1 MVIFMKK
8 IRGVLAV
15 ILAAA
20 ILLGVI
26 PVTYAVG
33 SSQSAAFSNTLY
45 ADQAQSNGAQQ
56 ITLDDGTILLA
67 DLTQG
72 CTFPV
77 VVESS
82 GEYLLEVSYIN
93 SSKDNKTITL
103 QVDDAPTSELSLA
116 PSVSD
121 ATVRVHRTSVTL
133 TAGSHALT
141 LKGNVPDVKLEGIS
155 LARLYEAEN
164 AIKGGSAKVNTDHTG
179 FSGTGFADGLDRGG
193 GSLTF
198 SVETEEAGTYYLD
211 IRYSA
216 GRNEDGCLTGAL
228 DLVVNGT
235 PQENYVLMPGTGDWD
250 TWDDRTVVVDL
261 HEGTNE
267 IKLWRNPGIPGNLSP
282 ANVDYITLKRAEWLT
297 PGMVN
302 SYTQTSQKPNEVVF
316 HCDNADV
323 LVKFC
328 DENVVKVWCEPTR
341 NFARNYE
348 SFAVVKEDLGCS
360 GVKIEEQA
368 DAYLIKSSEL
378 QVKVSKAEFRL
389 TYLDNQGNVLCEG
402 VDSGSLRWSNDEE
415 VQVRHKLAPDEIF
428 WGFGEKIENIIKNHQ
443 KVVLW
448 STDYLGAGGEAYS
461 AHENGEVGS
470 YYSSNPQF
478 ISSKGYSILFDNT
491 ARTVFDMG
499 KTDSDVY
506 SFGAMNPMP
515 GGELC
520 YYFISD
526 RNVEKSL
533 SVKTILTSLT
543 DLIGKS
549 FFAPYWALGNFQCH
563 YGYWEDDVRRV
574 ANEYQNRGIPL
585 DGIMVDLEYYQN
597 QCSPST
603 VNTTRYPDF
612 EGMNE
617 ELERKNL
624 KFGVINDPNISN
636 QTTEPADYAEG
647 SQHGYFIRGE
657 NGKTQDVLWN
667 WGSANGIMAP
677 GMSGV
682 LDFFNPAAAKWW
694 QGLNQNILDAGVDWF
709 WLDMNE
715 PARYRPDWLFYNED
729 GKGYGDLAEMH
740 NAYSIVHNKTMYEMM
755 TAGGKRSVHLTRSG
769 FTGTQR
775 YGSIWTGDIA
785 DTWQSMVEQIRCG
798 TGFSLAG
805 QFFWGFDIGGFSALT
820 VNPQDFSE
828 QYQRWIQLATFT
840 PMHRFHYCGSNA
852 KEPWAIP
859 GGEETAKKYI
869 GLRYQLSPY
878 FYSYMAD
885 SILGTG
891 MEGDAGRGTGLPL
904 FRPMLMEYPDDPN
917 TYSLDRQFMNG
928 QYFLIAPVVESSD
941 KKDVYFPQGLWY
953 DYSNGQAITLAET
966 HGALLYNYDA
976 PVEKLPIFVKAGA
989 IIPTMQ
995 PSTNLA
1001 SSKIEQLTLDI
1012 YPLKSGAS
1020 SFVQYEDDGET
1031 MNGAYATTKYTVST
1045 TEQAIQVELQERTG
1059 SYKLPERGRDGILK
1073 VHLSAFPGKGAS
1085 VEGLTKVDSLDAL
1098 KDGTYFYDPAAQ
1110 VCYVGYHDNGVGRT
1124 FRLKLVNVQVVDSWE
1139 DVTATVTKDPAM
1151 ESTAHWPFVDNI
1163 IGQLQSGTFE
1173 GWYEWHSN
1181 TLPNVSVTNG
1191 LCTFHADSA
1200 YEQSVHNVTK
1210 VLPKGEYRVT
1220 LQVRLDTANGPDPEV
1235 LRMELGN
1242 QHFNVDCE
1250 KAAAGFTEVT
1260 GTITMDGK
1268 ARLDIGLYAKA
1279 AAGTTIKFKGLKVEK
1294 LNRSYK
1300 IDEGLVPVTG
1310 VELNTTTLTLTEGG
1324 SEQLTATVRPENATN
1339 RNVTWS
1345 SNNTNVATVN
1355 NGVVTAVGEGVAIIT
1370 ATAADGNTSAACTVT
1385 VTKKIVESNLAE
1397 IAKALEGKIYT
1408 VSQSWVN
1415 TGAEAEAYMQPQITA
1430 LLPESVTGTINAV
1443 SFTAAKAGSLL
1454 QPEGVDGKYVFT
1466 VTLTDG
1472 TNTHTTNEI
1481 TLQILATDYDLPI
1494 PPIPPIPPILPILPI
1509 LPGGG
1514 SDTTDKPAVQTEFYD
1529 VAFHS
1534 WYYDAVSHVTG
1545 EGLMTGVGNSKFNPD
1560 GAVTRAMVWTVL
1572 ARMDGENTDGGSTWY
1587 SKAQS
1592 WAMRTGVSDGTN
1604 PMGSITREQ
1613 LAAMLYR
1620 FEGSPAVSGNLSAYP
1635 DANTVSDW
1643 AKDALVWATQT
1654 GLIKGMGG
1662 NLSPKTGA
1670 TRAQLATMLMRF
1682 EEAQ

>member
-1 MVIFMKK
+1 M
-8 IRGVLAV
+8 R
-15 ILAAA
+15 
-20 ILLGVI
+20 
-26 PVTYAVG
+26 
-33 SSQSAAFSNTLY
+33 
-45 ADQAQSNGAQQ
+45 
-56 ITLDDGTILLA
+56 
-67 DLTQG
+67 
-72 CTFPV
+72 
-77 VVESS
+77 
-82 GEYLLEVSYIN
+82 
-93 SSKDNKTITL
+93 
-103 QVDDAPTSELSLA
+103 
-116 PSVSD
+116 
-121 ATVRVHRTSVTL
+121 
-133 TAGSHALT
+133 
-141 LKGNVPDVKLEGIS
+141 
-155 LARLYEAEN
+155 
-164 AIKGGSAKVNTDHTG
+164 
-179 FSGTGFADGLDRGG
+179 
-193 GSLTF
+193 
-198 SVETEEAGTYYLD
+198 
-211 IRYSA
+211 
-216 GRNEDGCLTGAL
+216 
-228 DLVVNGT
+228 
-235 PQENYVLMPGTGDWD
+235 
-250 TWDDRTVVVDL
+250 
-261 HEGTNE
+261 
-267 IKLWRNPGIPGNLSP
+267 
-282 ANVDYITLKRAEWLT
+282 
-297 PGMVN
+297 
-302 SYTQTSQKPNEVVF
+302 
-316 HCDNADV
+316 
-323 LVKFC
+323 
-328 DENVVKVWCEPTR
+328 
-341 NFARNYE
+341 
-348 SFAVVKEDLGCS
+348 
-360 GVKIEEQA
+360 
-368 DAYLIKSSEL
+368 
-378 QVKVSKAEFRL
+378 
-389 TYLDNQGNVLCEG
+389 
-402 VDSGSLRWSNDEE
+402 
-415 VQVRHKLAPDEIF
+415 
-428 WGFGEKIENIIKNHQ
+428 
-443 KVVLW
+443 
-448 STDYLGAGGEAYS
+448 GGEAYS
-461 AHENGEVGS
+461 AHENGEEGS

-478 ISSKGYSILFDNT
+478 ISSNGYSILFDNT

-499 KTDSDVY
+499 KTDPDVY

-526 RNVEKSL
+526 RNVPKRL

-563 YGYWEDDVRRV
+563 YGYWEKNVREV
-574 ANEYQNRGIPL
+574 AENYQKLGIPL

-603 VNTTRYPDF
+603 VNTTRYPHF
-612 EGMNE
+612 KEMND
-617 ELERKNL
+617 ELERRNL

-636 QTTEPADYAEG
+636 QTTNPPDYATG
-647 SQHGYFIRGE
+647 SQNGYFIRGE
-657 NGKTQDVLWN
+657 NGETQNVLWN
-667 WGSANGIMAP
+667 WGSANGEMAP

-694 QGLNQNILDAGVDWF
+694 QSLNQNILKDGVDWF

-891 MEGDAGRGTGLPL
+891 MEGDAGRGTGLTL

-917 TYSLDRQFMNG
+917 TYSLDQQFMNG

-966 HGALLYNYDA
+966 HGALLYDYDA

-1001 SSKIEQLTLDI
+1001 SSEITQLTLDI

-1020 SFVQYEDDGET
+1020 SFVQYEDDGKT
-1031 MNGAYATTKYTVST
+1031 NAYLNGEYATTKYTVST
-1045 TEQAIQVELQERTG
+1045 TAQAIQVELQERTG
-1059 SYKLPERGRDGILK
+1059 NYKVPERDGILK

-1085 VEGLTKVDSLDAL
+1085 VEGLTQVASLDKL
-1098 KDGTYFYDPAAQ
+1098 TDETYFYDPAAQ

-1124 FRLKLVNVQVVDSWE
+1124 FRLKLVNVRVVDSWE
-1139 DVTATVTKDPAM
+1139 DVTAKVTTDPAM
-1151 ESTAHWPFVDNI
+1151 ESPEPWPVVDNI
-1163 IGQLQSGTFE
+1163 LGQIQSGNFE
-1173 GWYEWHSN
+1173 GWYEWHPNGQS
-1181 TLPNVSVTNG
+1181 NVSSVTDG
-1191 LCTFHADSA
+1191 LCTFYAESD

-1210 VLPKGEYRVT
+1210 VLPEGEYRVT
-1220 LQVRLDTANGPDPEV
+1220 LQVRLDTAGGSNPQI
-1235 LRMELGN
+1235 LRMELGD

-1250 KAAAGFTEVT
+1250 KAAKGFTEVT
-1260 GTITMDGK
+1260 GTITMDGTT
-1268 ARLDIGLYAKA
+1268 RLDIGLYAKA
-1279 AAGTTIKFKGLKVEK
+1279 AAGTKIEFQGLKVEK
-1294 LNRSYK
+1294 LNRSYE
-1300 IDEGLVPVTG
+1300 IDEGG
-1310 VELNTTTLTLTEGG
+1310 EGEIPQVVLSRSSWNG
-1324 SEQLTATVRPENATN
+1324 EVGDSILLTATVLPTGADQT
-1339 RNVTWS
+1339 VTWTS
-1345 SNNTNVATVN
+1345 SNTNVATVN
-1355 NGVVTAVGEGVAIIT
+1355 NGFVTAVGKGEAIIT
-1370 ATAADGNTSAACTVT
+1370 ATAADGKISAACTVT

-1397 IAKALEGKIYT
+1397 IAKALEGMIYT
-1408 VSQSWVN
+1408 VSQSRVN
-1415 TGAEAEAYMQPQITA
+1415 TGAEAEAYMQAQINA
-1430 LLPESVTGTINAV
+1430 LLPEGVTGTINAV
-1443 SFTAAKAGSLL
+1443 SFTAAKAGTLL
-1454 QPEGVDGKYVFT
+1454 QPAGVDGKYVFT
-1466 VTLTDG
+1466 VTLTHG
-1472 TNTHTTNEI
+1472 ENTHTTKEI
-1481 TLQILATDYDLPI
+1481 TLQIQATDYDLPI
-1494 PPIPPIPPILPILPI
+1494 PPIPPIPPILPILP
-1509 LPGGG
+1509 GGG
-1514 SDTTDKPAVQTEFYD
+1514 SDTTDKSAVQTEFYD

-1534 WYYDAVSHVTG
+1534 WYYDAVSHVTE
-1545 EGLMTGVGNSKFNPD
+1545 EGLMTGVGNGKFNPD
-1560 GAVTRAMVWTVL
+1560 GTVTRAMVWTVL
-1572 ARMDGENTDGGSTWY
+1572 ARMAGENTDGGSTWY
-1587 SKAQS
+1587 AKA
-1592 WAMRTGVSDGTN
+1592 RTWTMDNGVSDGTD

-1643 AKDALVWATQT
+1643 AKDAMIWATQE
-1654 GLIKGMGG
+1654 GIINGIGG

-1670 TRAQLATMLMRF
+1670 TRAQLAAMLMRF